1 VKGEV
6 AQTLAS
12 GAEPHPAACGTE
24 GRHPPRYT
32 GAVRLLTGPAGSGK
46 TSFILD
52 CLRQAL
58 RREAAGVRLLV
69 PTATL
74 AQHLQNHIAR
84 EGFVFH
90 RNLIQTL
97 SAFVEPWAGE
107 PAQAPDA
114 VVYLLVEEAARRAGR
129 PEFARVAD
137 TPGFYAAL
145 TRTINEFASAGCDSA
160 QLPRNL
166 PAAPLAEAFFGIYH
180 EFETVLRERGLLLR
194 AQRLQ
199 RAAERIAN
207 EGAGG
212 AATIWMDGFHAL
224 PDPELRVIE
233 ALSRHAELTLTLDE
247 RDLSGALRGRL
258 ERMGFHEQR
267 LARVRPAPAI
277 ALVRAPNMERECD
290 EIARG
295 ILEQAASGRPFR
307 EMAVIVRPAE
317 AYVPL
322 LRSTLARFAIPARF
336 YFEEALDEHAA
347 VRFLTLAME
356 AMLGGWDYGATLAA
370 LRLAPRFADSN
381 ALDRFDFAVR
391 EQIPNA
397 GLGGLKALAEAPGS
411 EALLHKLDALGEI
424 EEWRQFELTP
434 RNWAARLRLLRN
446 LFRLP
451 RPDPAMRQ
459 GWQLWR
465 SQATA
470 LDLFDEALDEAALA
484 LGERHGMPL
493 AAFWRAVKAILR
505 LKPIRLEEGRR
516 NVVHVLS
523 APEAR
528 QWVLPVVFVCGL
540 VEKLFPQFHG
550 QDLFFPDGA
559 RARLNAAGIRVRT
572 SAEMEREERALFD
585 SAVARA
591 TMLVT
596 LSYPESDVRGER
608 NLRSAYLDDSP
619 IEARESRLVRRRP
632 RGTADAAREG
642 IRAPGLLAFVAQR
655 TAKVSPTS
663 LETYTQCPFQYFG
676 SRLLR
681 LKPRPARPEERLD
694 FLTQGEIVHEVLARW
709 YAEKRDIAALFEE
722 VFARIVAEK
731 QIPAAYHT
739 ERLRNGML
747 DDLIAF
753 SRAERFPAGEFQSR
767 VEQPF
772 EFALGDSLAVSGQI
786 DRLDQA
792 ADGTAYVV
800 DYKYSNAQNTRDRRD
815 NENLLQAPLYLLA
828 VEKFFGLKA
837 AGMYYIGLKGGVEP
851 AGWEATD
858 WEPDWLDRAA
868 ARTLAIVERIR
879 AGHMEVAP
887 ADREKCRFCDCG
899 DVCRIELAQSVGEGA

>member
-1 VKGEV
+1 
-6 AQTLAS
+6 
-12 GAEPHPAACGTE
+12 
-24 GRHPPRYT
+24 
-32 GAVRLLTGPAGSGK
+32 VRLLTGPAGSGK

-58 RREAAGVRLLV
+58 RRGDPGVRLLV

-74 AQHLQNHIAR
+74 AQHLQNQIAR

-114 VVYLLVEEAARRAGR
+114 VVHLLVEEAARRAGR
-129 PEFARVAD
+129 LEFARVAD
-137 TPGFYAAL
+137 TPGFYASL

-160 QLPRNL
+160 QLARNL
-166 PAAPLAEAFFGIYH
+166 PGAPLAEAFFSVYH
-180 EFETVLRERGLLLR
+180 EFDRLLQDRGLALR
-194 AQRLQ
+194 AQRLG
-199 RAAERIAN
+199 RAAERIAG

-212 AATIWMDGFHAL
+212 TATIWMDGFHAL

-233 ALSRHAELTLTLDE
+233 ALGRHAEVTLTLDE
-247 RDLSGALRGRL
+247 RDLTGSLRGRL
-258 ERMGFHEQR
+258 DRMGFREEHI
-267 LARVRPAPAI
+267 ARARPAPAI

-295 ILEQAASGRPFR
+295 ILEQVASGRQFR
-307 EMAVIVRPAE
+307 EMAVIVRPAD
-317 AYVPL
+317 AYVPV
-322 LRSTLARFAIPARF
+322 LRSTLARFRIPARF
-336 YFEEALDEHAA
+336 YFEQALDEHAA
-347 VRFLTLAME
+347 IRFLTLAME
-356 AMLGGWDYGATLAA
+356 AMLSGWDYGATLAA

-397 GLGGLKALAEAPGS
+397 GLGGLKALAEGPGS
-411 EALLHKLDALGEI
+411 EALLHKLEALGKI

-446 LFRLP
+446 LFRP
-451 RPDPAMRQ
+451 ARPDPALRH

-465 SQATA
+465 SQAAA
-470 LDLFDEALDEAALA
+470 LNLFDEALDEAALA
-484 LGERHGMPL
+484 LGPRHGMPL
-493 AAFWRAVKAILR
+493 EAFWRAVKAILR
-505 LKPIRLEEGRR
+505 LKPLRLEDERR
-516 NVVHVLS
+516 NVVYVVS

-540 VEKLFPQFHG
+540 VERLFPQFHG
-550 QDLFFPDGA
+550 QDLFFPDSA
-559 RARLNAAGIRVRT
+559 RTRLNGAGIRVRT

-585 SAVARA
+585 SAVTRA

-596 LSYPESDVRGER
+596 LSYPESDARGER
-608 NLRSAYLDDSP
+608 NLRSAYLDDCTV
-619 IEARESRLVRRRP
+619 EARDPRIVRPRP
-632 RGTADAAREG
+632 RGEAGVTREG
-642 IRAPGLLAFVAQR
+642 IRAPRFLEFVAQK

-663 LETYTQCPFQYFG
+663 LETHAQCPFQYFG

-681 LKPRPARPEERLD
+681 LKPKPPRPEERLD

-709 YAEKRDIAALFEE
+709 YAEKLDIAAIFEV
-722 VFARIVAEK
+722 VFARTIGEK
-731 QIPAAYHT
+731 QIPAGYHT
-739 ERLRNGML
+739 ERLRNSML

-753 SRAERFPAGEFQSR
+753 SRAERFPAGEFRSR
-767 VEQPF
+767 MEEKF
-772 EFALGDSLAVSGQI
+772 EFALGDSLVISGKI
-786 DRLDQA
+786 DRLDEA

-815 NENLLQAPLYLLA
+815 NENLLQAPLYLMA

-837 AGMYYIGLKGGVEP
+837 AGMYYIGLKGGVAP
-851 AGWEATD
+851 AGWEAAD
-858 WEPDWLDRAA
+858 WEPGWLDRAG
-868 ARTLAIVERIR
+868 ARTLEIVERIR
-879 AGHMEVAP
+879 AGRTEVAP
-887 ADREKCRFCDCG
+887 SDREKCRFCDCA
-899 DVCRIELAQSVGEGA
+899 DVCRIEIAQTTYTEPRPHSRFGEQGSGAEGA